1 MINVD
6 AGVSSIANLAT
17 TTISTAINRIWP
29 DKAEQEKQQLANDF
43 ALLTAQIEVNKIEA
57 ASTDRFTS
65 GWRPF
70 IGWCCGFGLLYA
82 AVLEPLARFVA
93 QVTLSYNGAFP
104 AIDTTLTM
112 QILFGMLGLGGM
124 RTYEKMKGVSK

>member
-1 MINVD
+1 MLNVD
-6 AGVSSIANLAT
+6 TGAAALVDAAYGIVNK
-17 TTISTAINRIWP
+17 IWP
-29 DKAEQEKQQLANDF
+29 DKTEQEKLELVAYYDVIK
-43 ALLTAQIEVNKIEA
+43 AQIEVNKVEA

-93 QVTLSYNGAFP
+93 QVTLSYNGVFP

>member
-1 MINVD
+1 MLNVETGAAALVD
-6 AGVSSIANLAT
+6 AAYGIVNK
-17 TTISTAINRIWP
+17 IWP
-29 DKAEQEKQQLANDF
+29 DKTEQEKLELVAYYDVIK
-43 ALLTAQIEVNKIEA
+43 AQIEVNKIEA
-57 ASTDRFTS
+57 TSTDRFTS

-93 QVTLSYNGAFP
+93 QVTLSYNGVFP